1 MQDHS
6 KIKAQPLS
14 ELAELRQRVA
24 EMEASEAKRQQ
35 ANDALR
41 ESEELYRLT
50 LKSVSD
56 AVFVTDDAGAF
67 KFISP
72 DVDAIF
78 GYSFQEVQAL
88 GNITKLL
95 GRDLFAPAELET
107 WREVRKIERE
117 IVDKAGQAHNLLVT
131 VKQVSIKGGTQLYTC
146 HDVTNYKQA
155 EKALRL
161 SEEKYQALVENI
173 NDVIFSVDTQGCFT
187 YISPAIERFARY
199 KVEQVTGQ
207 PFARFIHPDDLA
219 SLLASFERTL
229 AGNLEPFEF
238 RVFASDGAVL
248 YVRTSSRPLW
258 KAGQLAGLTGIITDV
273 TERKR
278 AEDQLQR
285 LNAELEERVRERT
298 AQLEAMNQELR
309 DGEARYRR
317 LLHSVTNYVYT
328 VQVQHGRSVS
338 TSHGPGCVAVT
349 GYTVSDYAADPYLW
363 YRMIHEPDREAVT
376 QAVNR
381 LLAGEAV
388 QPVEHQIH
396 HKDGALR
403 WIRHTLVPHFDHQ
416 GHLAA
421 YDGLIEDITERKRAE
436 TEREAL
442 IAELETKNAE
452 LERFTYTVSHDLKS
466 PLITIQGF
474 LGFVEQAAL
483 AGNIE
488 QLKADIAR
496 ISGAAEKMHHL
507 LSELLELSRI
517 GRLTNPSEA
526 VSWGDLAREAVN
538 MTAGRLADRSVVVDL
553 APDLPVVYGDRT
565 RLREVLENLVDNAV
579 KFMGDQPH
587 PRVEIGARR
596 GGKETVLYVRDNG
609 IGIESRYHQRVFGL
623 FDKLDSKVEGDGVG
637 LSVAKRI
644 VEAHGGRI
652 WVESEGAGK
661 GSTFCFVLPLAGQ
674 QSLNPVPSLEKRSN
688 HASLD

>member
-1 MQDHS
+1 
-6 KIKAQPLS
+6 
-14 ELAELRQRVA
+14 V
-24 EMEASEAKRQQ
+24 
-35 ANDALR
+35 
-41 ESEELYRLT
+41 
-50 LKSVSD
+50 
-56 AVFVTDDAGAF
+56 
-67 KFISP
+67 
-72 DVDAIF
+72 
-78 GYSFQEVQAL
+78 
-88 GNITKLL
+88 
-95 GRDLFAPAELET
+95 
-107 WREVRKIERE
+107 
-117 IVDKAGQAHNLLVT
+117 
-131 VKQVSIKGGTQLYTC
+131 
-146 HDVTNYKQA
+146 
-155 EKALRL
+155 
-161 SEEKYQALVENI
+161 
-173 NDVIFSVDTQGCFT
+173 
-187 YISPAIERFARY
+187 
-199 KVEQVTGQ
+199 
-207 PFARFIHPDDLA
+207 HPDDLA
-219 SLLASFERTL
+219 SLRASFERTL

-388 QPVEHQIH
+388 QPLEHRIH
-396 HKDGALR
+396 HKDGPLR

-416 GHLAA
+416 EHLVA

-496 ISGAAEKMHHL
+496 ISGATEKMHHL

-517 GRLTNPSEA
+517 GRLTNPSEE

-565 RLREVLENLVDNAV
+565 RLREALENLVDNAV
-579 KFMGDQPH
+579 KFMGGQPH

-596 GGKETVLYVRDNG
+596 DGKETVLYVRDNG

-652 WVESEGAGK
+652 WVESEGAGH

-674 QSLNPVPSLEKRSN
+674 QSANPVPSLEKRSN
-688 HASLD
+688 YASPD